1 MGPAPVGIENNIVSL
16 LGAGSWGRANVKGQG
31 QVGFSLQGTN
41 VLARDGSCR
50 QEAKPSCQRTH
61 LQCGFVSLPNVL
73 QFDLRIVLTGRAP
86 YLYSNH

>member
-1 MGPAPVGIENNIVSL
+1 MVIYRMGPAPVGIENNIVSL

-61 LQCGFVSLPNVL
+61 LQCGFVSLPNVS
-73 QFDLRIVLTGRAP
+73 V
-86 YLYSNH
+86 